1 MSHTH
6 LFAALRGSFVS
17 RSPRAAPCAPFFS
30 AAAAGRLPAAPR
42 APRAAAP
49 CAPFFSAASLRAAPS
64 GAPLRRQK
72 PGPRDP
78 LFKDVWRRFQLRVHP
93 DLFTA
98 YPKLQAAN
106 ATSLQKLQGVLNESR
121 TAERRPEDV
130 LKPRT
135 ESLEFYL
142 RPVGGAPPAGG
153 APPTF
158 IRVPFTLRV
167 PGARCQH
174 SLAESLGTLFGY
186 AGLPTVFHWGPE
198 FFNSVVVKGPEVPEE
213 KE

>member
-1 MSHTH
+1 MSLLYT
-6 LFAALRGSFVS
+6 ALRASFAL
-17 RSPRAAPCAPFFS
+17 RPRGCVFTARLHTSAPLRGP
-30 AAAAGRLPAAPR
+30 P
-42 APRAAAP
+42 AAAP
-49 CAPFFSAASLRAAPS
+49 P
-64 GAPLRRQK
+64 RRR

-78 LFKDVWRRFQLRVHP
+78 LFKDVWRKFQLRVHP

-106 ATSLQKLQGVLNESR
+106 AASLQKLQGVLNESR

-142 RPVGGAPPAGG
+142 RPAAPPRDG

-158 IRVPFTLRV
+158 VRVPFTLRV
-167 PGARCQH
+167 PGGRCQH

-186 AGLPTVFHWGPE
+186 AGLPTQFRWGEEFWGSVF
-198 FFNSVVVKGPEVPEE
+198 VKGPEGA
-213 KE
+213 KEPGEQ

>member
-1 MSHTH
+1 MSR
-6 LFAALRGSFVS
+6 LFTALRALSRGSAY
-17 RSPRAAPCAPFFS
+17 PPCAPGGRFFGGS
-30 AAAAGRLPAAPR
+30 CAALAAPLPP
-42 APRAAAP
+42 PRA
-49 CAPFFSAASLRAAPS
+49 
-64 GAPLRRQK
+64 GAKR

-106 ATSLQKLQGVLNESR
+106 AASLQKLQGVLNESR

-142 RPVGGAPPAGG
+142 RPAAPPRDG

-158 IRVPFTLRV
+158 VRVPFTLRV
-167 PGARCQH
+167 PGGRCQH
-174 SLAESLGTLFGY
+174 SLAESLGALFGY
-186 AGLPTVFHWGPE
+186 AGLPTVFRWGPE
-198 FFNSVVVKGPEVPEE
+198 YWDSTFSPGPEARG
-213 KE
+213 

>member
-1 MSHTH
+1 MSAPTA
-6 LFAALRGSFVS
+6 LFAALRTSFS
-17 RSPRAAPCAPFFS
+17 RLLRVPIARYSTSPA
-30 AAAAGRLPAAPR
+30 
-42 APRAAAP
+42 
-49 CAPFFSAASLRAAPS
+49 LRAAPLP
-64 GAPLRRQK
+64 AAAAAKRK
-72 PGPRDP
+72 AGPRDP

-106 ATSLQKLQGVLNESR
+106 AASLQKLQGVLNESR
-121 TAERRPEDV
+121 TAERRAEDV

-142 RPVGGAPPAGG
+142 RPTAPARDG

-167 PGARCQH
+167 PGGRCQH

-186 AGLPTVFHWGPE
+186 AGLPMVFRWGDE
-198 FFNSVVVKGPEVPEE
+198 FWGSVFVKGEE
-213 KE
+213 PKEEEDS